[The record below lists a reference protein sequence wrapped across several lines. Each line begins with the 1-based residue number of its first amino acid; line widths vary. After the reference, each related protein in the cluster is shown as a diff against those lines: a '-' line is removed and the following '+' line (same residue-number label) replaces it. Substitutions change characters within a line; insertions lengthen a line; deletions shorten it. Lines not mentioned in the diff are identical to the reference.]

1 MDNNNQTPQE
11 QPKKQK
17 YDYIRG
23 YQFVKGQSGNPGG
36 RPKGS
41 KTLKTFAREYLERLP
56 PEEKIKFLEA
66 LPEELVW
73 KMAEGAPATKLE
85 GSVSSLKRFKDDVKE
100 VGKGYECGVG
110 IDGYND
116 IKVGD
121 YIESFKEVEEK
132 AKL

>member
-1 MDNNNQTPQE
+1 MNENNQNPQE
-11 QPKKQK
+11 QPKKQR

-41 KTLKTFAREYLERLP
+41 KSLKTFAREYLETLP
-56 PEEKIKFLEA
+56 PEEKIRFMEA

-85 GSVSSLKRFKDDVKE
+85 GSNENPLVIEIKNYGQINNPVPISTERLPDELIANATEVQDSS
-100 VGKGYECGVG
+100 
-110 IDGYND
+110 NT
-116 IKVGD
+116 
-121 YIESFKEVEEK
+121 
-132 AKL
+132 